1 MDSNIFIVVSVANC
15 KAENILYKRD
25 CCTHGVID
33 LCLHYYKNHK
43 KIPVKDV
50 PRIILHETIN
60 FSTHT
65 ADSASLSRAAELAK
79 LCPLPEPEGMS
90 ACTEPLLDCV
100 LNGKLPPDDSFTI
113 CKWLGLG
120 TPAMAPLLAKTLAD
134 LACGVPLTL
143 TDSLT

>member
-1 MDSNIFIVVSVANC
+1 M
-15 KAENILYKRD
+15 KY
-25 CCTHGVID
+25 
-33 LCLHYYKNHK
+33 
-43 KIPVKDV
+43 V
-50 PRIILHETIN
+50 PRVILHETIS
-60 FSTHT
+60 FSIHT
-65 ADSASLSRAAELAK
+65 ADSAWLSRAAELAK

-134 LACGVPLTL
+134 LACGAPLTL
-143 TDSLT
+143 TGIGCTNNQNPLTFSEASSWEIAKLDALTC

>member
-1 MDSNIFIVVSVANC
+1 MSVAKC
-15 KAENILYKRD
+15 TAADIFYKSD
-25 CCTHGVID
+25 CCTHGVIE
-33 LCLHYYKNHK
+33 LCLHYCKNHK
-43 KIPVKDV
+43 KISVKNV
-50 PRIILHETIN
+50 PRIILHETIS
-60 FSTHT
+60 FSIRT
-65 ADSASLSRAAELAK
+65 ADSAWLSRAAELAK

-90 ACTEPLLDCV
+90 ACTEPLLGCV
-100 LNGKLPPDDSFTI
+100 LDGKLPPDDSFII